1 MDVAEAGH
9 KLRDGPDP
17 ESRRSNERRR
27 SFCHRYVIVLRT
39 ESVCLAG
46 WLRLT
51 GLALSPSARSL
62 LLTQSG
68 NDFFVAR
75 RRCRT
80 ATAGQIRRLT
90 AAWTL

>member
-39 ESVCLAG
+39 ESVCLAD

-51 GLALSPSARSL
+51 GLALSARSL

-80 ATAGQIRRLT
+80 ASTGQTRRLT
-90 AAWTL
+90 AAWRL